1 VRESVVNPI
10 DRLPRETRDR
20 LARFAQAFETID
32 ADRYALFAT
41 KPLDGSAHERAR
53 RAAEGMIGKGD
64 RRDAIDAAIAEI
76 REFALRAYARFPGFY
91 NVRTEW
97 TPAGNTEDRTRFLGV
112 LETVVV
118 ALVLWD
124 DLDAADR
131 DELLGPWTQLAE
143 EVAAEP

>member
-1 VRESVVNPI
+1 VLEPI
-10 DRLPRETRDR
+10 DRLPRQTRDR
-20 LARFAQAFETID
+20 LARFAEAFEVID
-32 ADRYALFAT
+32 AEQYAIFAT
-41 KPLDGSAHERAR
+41 KALDPAAASRAR
-53 RAAEGMIGKGD
+53 CAADELLGRGTLRKVAIGALG
-64 RRDAIDAAIAEI
+64 EF